1 MVKKLRTPV
10 IRPRTQGGTF
20 YTFGSALEDIGL
32 NINEG
37 RNRVEM
43 SHYVLL
49 DIPNFDKNKDASSGN
64 LHLRNRMDYANDA
77 SINQGDMMFAESF
90 QDFVLNMDTV
100 VRNQSEYN
108 FASPKTVSER
118 VFWKW
123 LFRDRPTATFF
134 TYDNKSGY
142 YYENQRTSIAKAFG
156 TISAGAQ
163 RTDDN
168 GIYNETFVQIPSSYG
183 QMRVYF
189 KQVFDENYTIGSYTG
204 TTQNAIEGF
213 GDGNG
218 LKPIQNCR
226 FTWNSVHFP
235 TPGTA
240 ITHVSTNI
248 VFVVTEINI
257 NSKYVYAKTDSNTT
271 SIGNTGSFKWNSNG
285 SQQTANYTAFLS
297 NPSNVVISTTEI
309 SSIPIAD
316 SSNNGYYT
324 YTVSN
329 SGRQASDSFEAE
341 LDITKLRQI
350 YENTSLTYDDIGM
363 GKVTDGSIYTDF
375 TFNAI
380 LVYYSIY
387 NSDKTKRLATNAYGI
402 YILDNAVKSGID
414 GIFFFPSLN
423 KIQTTT
429 LRQGTSYSFRINI
442 KPTTAYSGD
451 IHVEDNSTAAFA
463 MSEDFNDVIRNLSSA
478 ITTLRTNTKL
488 LYSIK
493 KKNDQI
499 EDMVTKTMEHIDEIE
514 SEINGIVNGNF
525 PYTTVG
531 LYRQN
536 PSNDISGILTQGMA
550 KNIIDAMTISYTE
563 DGQMCVSINTNNMTG
578 DTLTIGRNIMKNM
591 NSNTYFDMLTILMIL
606 VAKTKTTLSTSMPTI
621 EQSFTVSTE
630 RS

>member
-43 SHYVLL
+43 SHYILL
-49 DIPNFDKNKDASSGN
+49 DIPNFDKNRDASSGN
-64 LHLRNRMDYANDA
+64 LHLRNNMDYANDV

-90 QDFVLNMDTV
+90 QDYVLNMETV

-108 FASPKTVSER
+108 FASSKTVSER
-118 VFWKW
+118 IFWKW
-123 LFRDRPTATFF
+123 LFKDRPTETFF
-134 TYDNKSGY
+134 TRDSSSGY
-142 YYENQRTSIAKAFG
+142 YYENQSTSIAKAFG

-183 QMRVYF
+183 QMRVHF

-218 LKPIQNCR
+218 LKSSTTCR
-226 FTWNSVHFP
+226 FTWDSAIFP
-235 TPGTA
+235 SPGTA

-248 VFVVTEINI
+248 IFVVTETNI
-257 NSKYVYAKTDSNTT
+257 NNRYVYAKTESSTT
-271 SIGNTGSFKWNSNG
+271 GIGNTGSFKWIRNG
-285 SQQTANYTAFLS
+285 SEQTSNYTAFS
-297 NPSNVVISTTEI
+297 DGPSNTVISTTEI

-316 SSNNGYYT
+316 SSNNGYYI

-329 SGRQASDSFEAE
+329 SGKLASDSFEAE
-341 LDITKLRQI
+341 LDIAKLRQI

-363 GKVTDGSIYTDF
+363 GKVKDGSIYTDF

-380 LVYYSIY
+380 LIYYSIY
-387 NSDKTKRLATNAYGI
+387 NSDKTKRLSTNAYGI
-402 YILDNAVKSGID
+402 YILDNSVKSEID
-414 GIFFFPSLN
+414 GIFFFPSLK
-423 KIQTTT
+423 KIQSST

-451 IHVEDNSTAAFA
+451 IHVEDNSTVAFA
-463 MSEDFNDVIRNLSSA
+463 MSEDFNDVIRNLSSS
-478 ITTLRTNTKL
+478 ITTLKSNTQL

-493 KKNDQI
+493 KRNDQI

-514 SEINGIVNGNF
+514 SNINGIINGNF
-525 PYTTVG
+525 PYTASG
-531 LYRQN
+531 IYRQN
-536 PSNDISGILTQGMA
+536 PLSNISGTLTPTMA
-550 KNIIDAMTISYTE
+550 RTLIDSMSIQYTE
-563 DGQMCVSINTNNMTG
+563 DGQMCISININNMTG
-578 DTLTIGRNIMKNM
+578 DLLMIGKNLQKIMN
-591 NSNTYFDMLTILMIL
+591 NNTYFDMLTILMIL
-606 VAKTKTTLSTSMPTI
+606 IARSKTS
-621 EQSFTVSTE
+621 VSRTE
-630 RS
+630 TDESIIIPASSRL

>member
-10 IRPRTQGGTF
+10 IRPRSQGGTF

-49 DIPNFDKNKDASSGN
+49 DIPNFDKNRDASVGN
-64 LHLRNRMDYANDA
+64 LHLRNKMDYANDV
-77 SINQGDMMFAESF
+77 STNQGDMMFAESF
-90 QDFVLNMDTV
+90 QDFVLNMETV

-108 FASPKTVSER
+108 FASPKTISER

-123 LFRDRPTATFF
+123 LFRDRPTASFF
-134 TYDNKSGY
+134 TQDNDSGY
-142 YYENQRTSIAKAFG
+142 YYENQNTAIAKAFG

-218 LKPIQNCR
+218 LKSIRNCR
-226 FTWNSVHFP
+226 FTWDSAIFP
-235 TPGTA
+235 SPGTA

-257 NSKYVYAKTDSNTT
+257 NNRYVYAKTESAITGV
-271 SIGNTGSFKWNSNG
+271 GNSGSFKWDRNG
-285 SQQTANYTAFLS
+285 TQQTSNYTEFSSGSS
-297 NPSNVVISTTEI
+297 NNVIATTEI
-309 SSIPIAD
+309 SSVPIAD

-329 SGRQASDSFEAE
+329 SGRLASDSFEAE
-341 LDITKLRQI
+341 LDIAKLRQI
-350 YENTSLTYDDIGM
+350 YENPSLTYDDIGI
-363 GKVTDGSIYTDF
+363 GRVKDGSIYTDF

-380 LVYYSIY
+380 LIYYSIY
-387 NSDKTKRLATNAYGI
+387 NSDKTRRLATNAYGV
-402 YILDNAVKSGID
+402 YILDNSVKSGID

-423 KIQTTT
+423 KIQATT

-451 IHVEDNSTAAFA
+451 IHVEDNSTSAFE
-463 MSEDFNDVIRNLSSA
+463 MSEDFNDVIRNLSSSL
-478 ITTLRTNTKL
+478 TTLRANTRL

-514 SEINGIVNGNF
+514 SNINGIINGNF
-525 PYTTVG
+525 PYTATG
-531 LYRQN
+531 IYRQN
-536 PSNDISGILTQGMA
+536 PLSNISGTLTPAMA
-550 KNIIDAMTISYTE
+550 RNIIDSMSVRYTE
-563 DGQMCVSINTNNMTG
+563 DGQMCVSINTSNMSG
-578 DTLTIGRNIMKNM
+578 DTLMIGRNLQRNM
-591 NSNTYFDMLTILMIL
+591 NNNTYFDMLTILMIL
-606 VAKTKTTLSTSMPTI
+606 VARAQTSVSRT
-621 EQSFTVSTE
+621 ETDESLTVSSSA
-630 RS
+630 RV